1 MKKLFTKFRNSKLG
15 KYITVTLAVA
25 MVAAMAC
32 FSCFAEGEAT
42 IQSELTTAFS
52 NVATQLTNYA
62 IIAIPSAA
70 VVFALFFGIKKIFG
84 FFKSLAK

>member
-1 MKKLFTKFRNSKLG
+1 MKKLFTKIRNSKLA
-15 KYITVTLAVA
+15 KYLSVTMAVA

-52 NVATQLTNYA
+52 SVATQLTNYA

-70 VVFALFFGIKKIFG
+70 VVFALFFGVKKIFG